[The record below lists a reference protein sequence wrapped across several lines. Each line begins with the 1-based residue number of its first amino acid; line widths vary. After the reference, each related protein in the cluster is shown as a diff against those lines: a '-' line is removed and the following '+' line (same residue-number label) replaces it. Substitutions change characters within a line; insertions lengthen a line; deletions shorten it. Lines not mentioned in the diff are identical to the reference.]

1 MNYNSLN
8 SISPI
13 DGRYSHKT
21 TDLNVF
27 FSELNFNKYRIK
39 VELEYLR
46 YLNIYKVIEPL
57 SEDELCFLHLIYEN
71 FDLQECIKLKQI
83 ECKTNHDVK
92 SIEYYIRDK
101 LDEFNPDNKIS
112 NYVHFGLT
120 SQDINST
127 ANMLMIK
134 NSLEKVIFVETC
146 KVSDFLI
153 DAFRK
158 WEYVPM
164 LAKTHGQTA
173 SQQQWK
179 RIHGFLRRL
188 VIKLWDSHL

>member
-1 MNYNSLN
+1 MN
-8 SISPI
+8 
-13 DGRYSHKT
+13 T
-21 TDLNVF
+21 T
-27 FSELNFNKYRIK
+27 
-39 VELEYLR
+39 
-46 YLNIYKVIEPL
+46 
-57 SEDELCFLHLIYEN
+57 
-71 FDLQECIKLKQI
+71 
-83 ECKTNHDVK
+83 
-92 SIEYYIRDK
+92 RDK

-153 DAFRK
+153 DAFQN
-158 WEYVPM
+158 WEYVP

-173 SQQQWK
+173 SPTTVGKNSWFFTK
-179 RIHGFLRRL
+179 DWL
-188 VIKLWDSHL
+188 IKLWG